1 MTHPSEFMRSV
12 ETTHPEASST
22 KPGYVL
28 RRVDMPYEVIGELNH
43 NPRDD
48 GLVHRLADPNASND
62 PSCEFAAG
70 IYRMEPGWRHPL
82 HLHRSSAELY
92 YVLDGVA
99 SFTLG
104 DDTFE
109 AAKGHSLYIPAGM
122 PHAISSGD
130 EPMELLYAFAVPD
143 LAGIGTVWLEE

>member
-1 MTHPSEFMRSV
+1 MSHPSEFMRRIT
-12 ETTHPEASST
+12 TTHPEASSD

-28 RRVDMPYEVIGELNH
+28 RRADMPFEVISDLNH
-43 NPRDD
+43 NPNDD
-48 GLVHRLADPNASND
+48 GLVHRLADPDASSD
-62 PSCEFAAG
+62 PTCEFAAG

-99 SFTLG
+99 IFTLG
-104 DDTFE
+104 DETFE
-109 AAKGHSLYIPAGM
+109 AARGDSLYIPAGM

-130 EPMELLYAFAVPD
+130 EEMELLYAFAVPD
-143 LAGIGTVWLEE
+143 LGGIGTVWLE